1 LQYQWYK
8 WDLGSCFRADLTAA
22 EIRYLQGDEWA
33 QTTEDVFWRRSKLRL
48 HLHGEQ
54 QAVARSMAT
63 DGDLV
68 RIAEWRQL
76 L

>member
-1 LQYQWYK
+1 M
-8 WDLGSCFRADLTAA
+8 GP
-22 EIRYLQGDEWA
+22 
-33 QTTEDVFWRRSKLRL
+33 EDVFWRHSKLRL

>member
-1 LQYQWYK
+1 M
-8 WDLGSCFRADLTAA
+8 GP
-22 EIRYLQGDEWA
+22 
-33 QTTEDVFWRRSKLRL
+33 EDVFWRNSKLRL

-54 QAVARSMAT
+54 QAVARSTAT